1 MRLNLTGRAARW
13 SAAHWKTACIGW
25 LAFVAVAV
33 AIGTTVGNVGL
44 TDAEQATGQTAQAEA
59 ILASAGFKQP
69 AKESILISSRAHVT
83 TDLAFR
89 RTIVRAVS
97 RLRTLHQVDHV
108 HSPLDPAFAD
118 QLSKD
123 RHSALVEFG
132 ISGPAATAENRVQPV
147 LTAVAALQRASR
159 GFIVAEF
166 GDASASL
173 ELDSTTG
180 KDFQR
185 AEQLS
190 LPLTFL
196 ILLLAFGAFV
206 AAFIPV
212 LLAFSAVLASVGLSE
227 LASHVWHAS
236 DAASSV
242 ILLIGMAVGVD
253 YSLFYV
259 KREREERRRG
269 HGDDAVV
276 RAGATSGN
284 AVLISG
290 GTVLIAMAGMLLSGS
305 KIFTSIGISAM
316 LVVACAMIGSLTVLP
331 ALLGS
336 LGDRLDTGLL
346 AVIAAPAARALRFVG
361 VESRGLA
368 RLRRRRT
375 WLQRLKGEGETSR
388 LWDGVL
394 RRVLRHPWLA
404 GGLAAWALVVLA
416 LPLLS
421 IHTKLPGFA
430 DLPRSIP
437 VVRTYSQIQKAFP
450 GTPAPAVVAV
460 KAADVDTPAIRSAL
474 AALRRQALASGAALA
489 PITTTVN
496 PAHTVARVELPLP
509 GNSEDAASAHALLAL
524 RSHVLPA
531 TLGRVPGVGF
541 AVTGETAGNTDLN
554 HTIKSRFPLVFAF
567 VLGLAFLLLLLTFR
581 SVVVPLTAIALNLL
595 SVAASYGV
603 LVWIFQQGHLQGLL
617 GFHSN
622 GAVVSWLPLFLFA
635 VLFALSMDY
644 HVFIV
649 SRIKELA
656 DRGLTTEEAISQGI
670 RTTAGTVTAAAAVM
684 VTVFGIFAS
693 LQTLDIKQLG
703 VGLAVAVLL
712 DATVVRGVLLPA
724 TMTLLGRWN
733 WYLPRGLGWL
743 PRWGVEPARPA
754 VEVD

>member
-1 MRLNLTGRAARW
+1 MKLNLTGRAARW
-13 SAAHWKTACIGW
+13 SAAHWKTACLGW

-44 TDAEQATGQTAQAEA
+44 TDAEQATGQTAQAES
-59 ILASAGFKQP
+59 ILADAGFKQP
-69 AKESILISSRAHVT
+69 ASESVLISSPTRMTDDPVFRSTIAHV
-83 TDLAFR
+83 
-89 RTIVRAVS
+89 VS
-97 RLRTLHQVDHV
+97 RLSARPEVVRV
-108 HSPLDPAFAD
+108 HSPLDAAYAD

-123 RHSALVEFG
+123 RHAALVEFDLK
-132 ISGPAATAENRVQPV
+132 GPAATAEQRVRPV
-147 LTAVAALQRASR
+147 LATVAALQRASR
-159 GFIVAEF
+159 GFTVAEL

-173 ELDSTTG
+173 ELDDTTG
-180 KDFQR
+180 KDFQH

-284 AVLISG
+284 AVLVSG
-290 GTVLIAMAGMLLSGS
+290 ATVLIAMAGMLLSGS

-316 LVVACAMIGSLTVLP
+316 LVVASAMVGSLTVLP
-331 ALLGS
+331 ALLGR
-336 LGDRLDTGLL
+336 LGDRIDRGLL
-346 AVIAAPAARALRFVG
+346 AVLAAPLARVLRIVG
-361 VESRGLA
+361 IESRGLA

-375 WLQRLKGEGETSR
+375 WLQRLKGERETSR

-394 RRVLRHPWLA
+394 RRVLRHPWLS
-404 GGLAAWALVVLA
+404 GGIAVWALVVLA
-416 LPLLS
+416 LPTLS

-430 DLPRSIP
+430 DLPRSVP
-437 VVRTYSQIQKAFP
+437 VVRTYAQIQKAFP
-450 GTPAPAVVAV
+450 GTPAPAVIVV
-460 KAADVDTPAIRSAL
+460 KAADVDAPNVRSAL
-474 AALRRQALASGAALA
+474 AALRSQALASGAGLA
-489 PITTTVN
+489 PVTTTVN
-496 PAHTVARVELPLP
+496 PARTVARVEVPLP
-509 GNSEDAASAHALLAL
+509 GDSEDATSLHALLVL
-524 RSHVLPA
+524 RNQILPA
-531 TLGRVPGVGF
+531 TLGRLPGVEF
-541 AVTGETAGNTDLN
+541 AVTGETAGNADLN
-554 HTIKSRFPLVFAF
+554 HTIKSSFPLVFAF

-581 SVVVPLTAIALNLL
+581 SIVVPLTAIVLNLL

-603 LVWIFQQGHLQGLL
+603 LVWIFQEGHLQGLL

-622 GAVVSWLPLFLFA
+622 GGVVTWLPLFLFA

-649 SRIKELA
+649 SRIKELV
-656 DRGLTTEEAISQGI
+656 DRGLTTEDAVSQGI
-670 RTTAGTVTAAAAVM
+670 RTTAGTVTSAAVVM
-684 VTVFGIFAS
+684 VAVFGIFAS

-703 VGLAVAVLL
+703 VGLAVAILL
-712 DATVVRGVLLPA
+712 DATIIRGVLLPA
-724 TMTLLGRWN
+724 TMKVLGRWN

-743 PRWGVEPARPA
+743 PRWSIDPAPP
-754 VEVD
+754 VSELD